1 MSDAAPQFE
10 EIKIPVPDRVHDL
23 DTVTGLLGIPE
34 WWPTGA
40 RVAVV
45 IARASAAPDPMI
57 EHIQRQLTAKKILTL
72 SFPLPFMV
80 AGKKNPDD
88 MRLLKRSYQAAV
100 ALLAQD
106 PSAAPAHLFAGGK
119 NIGALV
125 ATHAVTAA
133 TARMRVEGL
142 FLLGYPLHK
151 QDDPSEPRSEQ
162 LYRAVTPMLF
172 VQGERDRHCDL
183 PALRKT
189 LSRVGAP
196 VQLHVVEEADHQLR
210 IPKKAER
217 SQEQVN
223 SEVLA
228 ALESWMRKTLS
239 TSGV

>member
-10 EIKIPVPDRVHDL
+10 EIKIPVPDRVHNL
-23 DTVTGLLGIPE
+23 DTVTGVLGIPE

-40 RVAVV
+40 RVSVV
-45 IARASAAPDPMI
+45 IARASLAEDPLI
-57 EHIQRQLTAKKILTL
+57 DHIQRELTAKKILTL

-88 MRLLKRSYQAAV
+88 VRILKRAYQAAV

-106 PSAAPAHLFAGGK
+106 PSAAPAHVFAGGK

-125 ATHAVTAA
+125 AAHTATA

-151 QDDPSEPRSEQ
+151 QDDPSDPRSEQ
-162 LYRAVTPMLF
+162 LYRAVAPMLF
-172 VQGERDRHCDL
+172 VQGQRDRHCDL
-183 PALRKT
+183 PTLRKT
-189 LSRVGAP
+189 LARVGAP
-196 VQLHVVEEADHQLR
+196 VQLHVVADADHQLR
-210 IPKKAER
+210 VPKKGER

-223 SEVLA
+223 GEVLG
-228 ALESWMRKTLS
+228 ALESWMRKTLGS
-239 TSGV
+239 AAT

>member
-1 MSDAAPQFE
+1 MSETSPQFE

-23 DTVTGLLGIPE
+23 DTVTGVLGIPE
-34 WWPTGA
+34 WWPTGS

-45 IARASAAPDPMI
+45 LARASTAEDPLI
-57 EHIQRQLTAKKILTL
+57 DHLQRELTGKKILTL
-72 SFPLPFMV
+72 SFPLPYMV
-80 AGKKNPDD
+80 AGKKTPDD
-88 MRLLKRSYQAAV
+88 IHVLKRSYQAAV

-119 NIGALV
+119 NVGALV
-125 ATHAVTAA
+125 ATHAVTA
-133 TARMRVEGL
+133 TSRIRVEGL

-162 LYRAVTPMLF
+162 LYRTVAPMLF
-172 VQGERDRHCDL
+172 VQGARDRHCDL
-183 PALRKT
+183 PTLRKT

-196 VQLHVVEEADHQLR
+196 VQLHVVEDADHQLR
-210 IPKKAER
+210 VPKRGPR

-223 SEVLA
+223 AEVLS

-239 TSGV
+239 ATGA